1 MKYLKAGLTV
11 IAAMAVVA
19 CGGGSSG
26 SFDSGRDARLT
37 VTPQQTSVEAN
48 PSDLAPNPNGAFTT
62 QVDVRL
68 VLANGDMPANGTEIT
83 LTSSSAA
90 VGLLSPLGAPSE
102 TGTSAVATTTG
113 GVARYWFTSGR
124 NTGTV
129 TLTAST
135 QNPSGVGSLSAT
147 AQIEVV
153 PASNPVSRLVIEGSA
168 TMPANSLGVPIFLG
182 SPYINELTVR
192 YTGPDGNAGNVEEGQ
207 IAVAIAPVSRAAF
220 STLDDPETDENE
232 FLFLLGSGPV
242 NMTSGVTTLFVH
254 SFDEPGPVTVSVT
267 AQDLNTGERF
277 SEDFVIEIEDGAA
290 DFLPA
295 DLSFTASS
303 DPIYVTGT
311 AAASTKQF
319 TLNVLDSGGNPVP
332 NPQADGVSF
341 NNVRLQLDAPAGSG
355 ARLTG
360 TGTGGP
366 LSGTDINVRSVNGI
380 VQFSL
385 SAGSEV
391 GPHEITASV
400 DRADNNVDNEIQ
412 DLLSAKTTV
421 NVGDGQ
427 LFALRLVSPILN
439 AIRVNPTTTSIETSF
454 QPTVDPITGAF
465 IPPDPDGT
473 YSLTVTAVATDRA
486 GNPPLPG
493 QTVQFGK
500 IDAPVSGTIPRF
512 FVFSGA
518 QGDPEEGGTLF
529 SVVNPGENFGDD
541 PTRPDEAVEPGD
553 SLALFG
559 KLVPGNR
566 EHEAARVVASVV
578 DNSTVTVN
586 APFNRNDGIG
596 RIVDDGPV
604 IPWVIGRSQIGTVDP
619 SFELDERGRGSVRL
633 TYPINALGDPL
644 VLWSQGERVE
654 AGGTKTVA
662 DINAISFPGVAPLL
676 LSATP
681 SVVPG
686 NATVPVR
693 LCVTDG
699 LRAPINGSFVRGA
712 ITDGTATGSLDGSPM
727 PTLTEDATGTNGS
740 GCLITELTTTGLV
753 PDGESAT
760 VTFSIGGAQA
770 EVEVAPPGSALL
782 IVTPSQVT
790 DNVPGGFT
798 RQLDLR
804 LLNAGGD
811 PISGVGLVGSCDGG
825 DGTLE
830 ISQAPGVTGSDGRTT
845 ASVFISMAAC
855 GETLGDDSFP
865 RVGQCE
871 FTTDTGTPIGLFT
884 AVGIDLRTTQPQ
896 VSPLP
901 PNPVCPPL
909 PQPVQPTQLAVDVVD
924 NRADPTPPALITSD
938 PAGISCD
945 ADATGDCIA
954 TFTETTVVLEA
965 PAGTAPV
972 WSGDCAGITGSTRF
986 AEVDLSA
993 IDSTAVC
1000 LVTFND

>member
-11 IAAMAVVA
+11 IAAMAIVA

-26 SFDSGRDARLT
+26 SFDAGRDARLT
-37 VTPQQTSVEAN
+37 VSPQQESVEAN
-48 PSDLAPNPNGAFTT
+48 PSDLAPNPDASFTV
-62 QVDVRL
+62 QIDVRL
-68 VLANGDMPANGTEIT
+68 VLANGNMAADGTAIT
-83 LTSSSAA
+83 LSSSSAA
-90 VGLLSPLGAPSE
+90 RGVLSTLAAPADTGASV
-102 TGTSAVATTTG
+102 TTTTTG
-113 GVARYWFTSGR
+113 GVARFWFTSGR
-124 NTGTV
+124 DTGSV

-135 QNPSGVGSLSAT
+135 QNPSGVGSLSAS

-153 PASNPVSRLVIEGSA
+153 PATDQGGRLIIEGSS
-168 TMPANSLGVPIFLG
+168 TMPANSVGVPIFLG

-192 YTGPDGNAGNVEEGQ
+192 YTGPDGNAGNVLDGQ
-207 IAVAIAPVSRAAF
+207 VAVAIAPVSNGAF

-232 FLFLLGSGPV
+232 FEILVGSGPV
-242 NMTSGVTTLFVH
+242 NMTAGVTTLFIH
-254 SFDEPGPVTVSVT
+254 SFDRPGSVTVSVT
-267 AQDLNTGERF
+267 AQDAVTEERF
-277 SEDFVIEIEDGAA
+277 SEEFVIDIEDGAA

-295 DLSFTASS
+295 ELSLNASPG
-303 DPIYVTGT
+303 PIYITGT
-311 AAASTKQF
+311 DAESTKQF
-319 TLNVLDSGGNPVP
+319 TLNILDSGGNPVP
-332 NPQADGVSF
+332 NPQAEGVSF
-341 NNVRLQLDAPAGSG
+341 NNVRLQLAAPAGSG

-360 TGTGGP
+360 TGAGGP
-366 LSGTDINVRSVNGI
+366 SSGTDISVRSVNGI

-391 GPHEITASV
+391 GPHQVTALV
-400 DRADNNVDNEIQ
+400 DRADNNVDNDIQ
-412 DLLSAKTTV
+412 DSLSTQTTV

-439 AIRVNPTTTSIETSF
+439 AIRVNPTTTLIETSF
-454 QPTVDPITGAF
+454 EPTIDPITGAF
-465 IPPDPDGT
+465 IPPNPDGT

-493 QTVQFGK
+493 QLVQFGK
-500 IDAPVSGTIPRF
+500 IDAPVSSTIPRF
-512 FVFSGA
+512 FVFSGS

-566 EHEAARVVASVV
+566 EHEAARIVSSVV
-578 DNSTVTVN
+578 DNRTVTVN

-604 IPWVIGRSQIGTVDP
+604 IPWVIGRSLVGTVDS
-619 SFELDERGRGSVRL
+619 SFELDARGRGSIRL
-633 TYPINALGDPL
+633 TYPINALGDPV
-644 VLWSQGERVE
+644 VLWAQGERVE
-654 AGGTKTVA
+654 STATKTVA
-662 DINAISFPGVAPLL
+662 DVNAVAFPGVAPLL

-712 ITDGTATGSLDGSPM
+712 ITEGTATGTLDGNPM
-727 PTLTEDATGTNGS
+727 PTLTEEATGTNGS
-740 GCLITELTTTGLV
+740 GCLITELTTTGLL
-753 PDGESAT
+753 PDGDSAT

-790 DNVPGGFT
+790 DNVSGGFT
-798 RQLDLR
+798 RQLELR
-804 LLNAGGD
+804 LLNAGGE
-811 PISGVGLVGSCDGG
+811 PIAGVGLVGSCDGG

-855 GETLGDDSFP
+855 GETIADDSFP

-909 PQPVQPTQLAVDVVD
+909 PEPVQPTQLAVDVVD
-924 NRADPTPPALITSD
+924 NRTDPTPPALVTSD
-938 PAGISCD
+938 PEGISCD
-945 ADATGDCIA
+945 AAATGDCIA

-986 AEVDLSA
+986 AEVDLST
-993 IDSTAVC
+993 IDTTAVC